1 MVGNLLLEENG
12 QNNTKAFHVI
22 LKEGSCVQYMCKT
35 AVQCTLLP
43 RQHRD
48 PVKLDSA

>member
-12 QNNTKAFHVI
+12 QNITKAFHMI
-22 LKEGSCVQYMCKT
+22 LEEGSCVQYMCKT
-35 AVQCTLLP
+35 AAQYMLLP